1 MILGKYKTLLF
12 DVDDTLLDFN
22 LAENAALTR
31 LFEQEKMAVTPT
43 MLARYKEI
51 NEGLWRA
58 FERGEV
64 SKSELHNTRFSKFFK
79 EYGID
84 VDGEY
89 FEAGFQKYL
98 QEAHNYVE
106 GAYDVIA
113 QLAENYDLY
122 VVSNGKTPTQNKRL
136 MDAGLAKYFKGIFI
150 SEQTGYQKPMIE
162 FFDYVFARIDGF
174 DQNKTLIIGDSLTA
188 DVKGGLRAGIDTCW
202 FNIRGIDNI
211 SDIQPHYEI
220 KKLHELH
227 RLLENNK
234 ILASI

>member
-31 LFEQEKMAVTPT
+31 LFEQENMTVTPA
-43 MLARYKEI
+43 MLTRYKEI
-51 NEGLWRA
+51 NEWLWRA

-64 SKSELHNTRFSKFFK
+64 TKSVLHNTRFSKFFK

-84 VDGEY
+84 VDGAY

-98 QEAHNYVE
+98 QEAHYYVE

-113 QLAENYDLY
+113 ELAKKYDLY
-122 VVSNGKTPTQNKRL
+122 IVSNGKMATQNKRL
-136 MDAGLAKYFKGIFI
+136 IDADLAKYFKGIFI

-162 FFDYVFARIDGF
+162 FFDYVFARIDGL
-174 DQNKTLIIGDSLTA
+174 DKNKTLIIGDSLTA
-188 DVKGGLRAGIDTCW
+188 DVKGGLQAGIHTCW
-202 FNIRGIDNI
+202 FNIHDIENT

-220 KKLHELH
+220 KKLQELH
-227 RLLENNK
+227 TLLENKK
-234 ILASI
+234 ILASV

>member
-51 NEGLWRA
+51 NEALWRA
-58 FERGEV
+58 FEREEV
-64 SKSELHNTRFSKFFK
+64 SKSELHNTRFSNFFE

-122 VVSNGKTPTQNKRL
+122 VVSNGKTTTQNKRL

>member
-1 MILGKYKTLLF
+1 MGKYKTLLF
-12 DVDDTLLDFN
+12 DVDDTLLDFD

-31 LFEQEKMAVTPT
+31 LFEQENITVTPA
-43 MLARYKEI
+43 MLVRYREL
-51 NEGLWRA
+51 NEAMWRA

-64 SKSELHNTRFSKFFK
+64 TKNVLHNTRFSNFFK

-84 VDGEY
+84 IDGEH

-98 QEAHNYVE
+98 QEAHYFVE

-113 QLAENYDLY
+113 QLAKDYDLY
-122 VVSNGKTPTQNKRL
+122 VVSNGKTTTQNKRL
-136 MDAGLAKYFKGIFI
+136 IDADLAKYFKGIFI

-162 FFDYVFARIDGF
+162 FFDYVFTRIDGL
-174 DQNKTLIIGDSLTA
+174 DKNKTLIVGDSLTS
-188 DVKGGLRAGIDTCW
+188 DIKGGLRAGIDTCW
-202 FNIRGIDNI
+202 FNIRDIDNT

-220 KKLHELH
+220 KKLNELH
-227 RLLENNK
+227 MLLENKK